1 MQRALTGKQR
11 KLLTHV
17 FKMSIIVDKTYRIII
32 IIILLYTQTITE
44 KPAQFIFMLT
54 YSTVLYSIS
63 GIAETC
69 LGRGVRNTTAVGW
82 RDLALFTIFE
92 KRHISADQVYV

>member
-1 MQRALTGKQR
+1 M
-11 KLLTHV
+11 LTHV

-54 YSTVLYSIS
+54 YSTLYSIS

-82 RDLALFTIFE
+82 RDLALFAIFE
-92 KRHISADQVYV
+92 KRHISADQVFV